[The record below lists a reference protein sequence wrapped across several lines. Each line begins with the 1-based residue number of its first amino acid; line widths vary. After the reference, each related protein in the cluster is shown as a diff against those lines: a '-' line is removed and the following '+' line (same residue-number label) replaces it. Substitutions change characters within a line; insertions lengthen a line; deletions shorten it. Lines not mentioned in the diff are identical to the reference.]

1 MTVKVTFELNMQ
13 EGKTEAMIDIAREAF
28 QTTRKYDWC
37 KQIDISVGQDDP
49 TLVIMTEEWESKE
62 KHQAYVQFRTE
73 DGTIG
78 KIGELLAG
86 PPKMSYYDLT
96 DA

>member
-1 MTVKVTFELNMQ
+1 MTVKVTFELKMQ
-13 EGKTEAMIDIAREAF
+13 DGKTEEMIDIAREAF
-28 QTTRKYDWC
+28 PTTRKYDGC

-62 KHQAYVQFRTE
+62 KHQAYVQFRTK
-73 DGTIG
+73 DGTIP
-78 KIGELLAG
+78 KIAALLAAE
-86 PPKMSYYDLT
+86 PKMSYYDLT

>member
-1 MTVKVTFELNMQ
+1 MTVKVTFELKMQ
-13 EGKTEAMIDIAREAF
+13 DGKTEEMIDLAREAF
-28 QTTRKYDWC
+28 PTTRKYDGC

-73 DGTIG
+73 DGTIP
-78 KIGELLAG
+78 KIAALLAAE
-86 PPKMSYYDLT
+86 PKMSYYDLT